1 MEIRDLLD
9 VLTVLN
15 VLFSGGTFVIALL
28 TYFKGK
34 K

>member
-9 VLTVLN
+9 VLN
-15 VLFSGGTFVIALL
+15 VLFSGGTFVFAAL

>member
-1 MEIRDLLD
+1 MEFCDLLD
-9 VLTVLN
+9 VLN